1 MNRIFLDSNL
11 LVAIFMRSDP
21 NHERVSS
28 WINGMVGTGMFMV
41 SPQIIAETYATVTS
55 PTKFQKPLTP
65 RQARAGL
72 SNFLSAKEVNLMPAG
87 ETAINAALMAAEDKN
102 IRSRQVFDLLIWGTM
117 VENDIKIIATFNARD
132 FQSLPGI
139 KVITP
144 G

>member
-21 NHERVSS
+21 NHDLVGS
-28 WINGMVGTGMFMV
+28 WLNGMAGTGMFLV

-72 SNFLSAKEVNLMPAG
+72 SDFLSAKDVSLMPIG
-87 ETAINAALMAAEDKN
+87 ENAINSALMAAEEKN
-102 IRSRQVFDLLIWGTM
+102 RKSRRIFDLLIWGTM
-117 VENDIKIIATFNARD
+117 VENGIKMIATFNARD
-132 FQSLPGI
+132 FQGLPGI
-139 KVITP
+139 KVVTP